1 MLGIVTLVLP
11 IILEVL
17 KLFFSKD
24 TNEEVRQK
32 TAKELLEKIA
42 EINRA
47 LKKAEDTEGDTSDI
61 EDVIN
66 RPKK

>member
-1 MLGIVTLVLP
+1 MLAIITLVLP
-11 IILEVL
+11 IVLEVL

-24 TNEEVRQK
+24 TTEEVRQK